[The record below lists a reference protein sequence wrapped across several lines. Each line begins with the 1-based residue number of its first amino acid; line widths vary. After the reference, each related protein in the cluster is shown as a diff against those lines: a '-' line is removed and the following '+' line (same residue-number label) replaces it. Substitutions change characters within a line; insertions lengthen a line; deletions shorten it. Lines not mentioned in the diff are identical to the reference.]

1 MKIAVIGAGN
11 GGQAYAAYLAS
22 KGHEVSLCDR
32 NVKVVEALKRLSEIH
47 LEGKLHCSGKPA
59 LVTDDMAQ
67 AIKGVELVMV
77 TTTANAHKDLARQMA
92 PYIADNQ
99 VVVLNPGRT
108 GGALEFKQVL
118 RENGVKK
125 RVYLAEAQ
133 TLVFACRIVETGV
146 VNIIGVK
153 DRVLLS
159 AYPSS
164 DTQYVLGKLAC
175 VFDCFKEAANV
186 LETSFENYGA
196 IFHPSVVLFNEA
208 AIERG
213 NEFYFYRDMTPGL
226 ANLIESIDNE
236 RLAVANAYGI
246 HPVSA
251 SDWVAYAYDNIE
263 GTTLC
268 ERMRNN
274 PAYYE
279 ILAPTKIDCRQIT
292 EDIPT
297 GLVPIS
303 EFGKAANVPTPLMDA
318 IITLCSELLQRD
330 FRKEGRNL
338 KNLGFEGFTPEEI
351 IRKINN
357 ETA

>member
-11 GGQAYAAYLAS
+11 GGQAYAAYLTS
-22 KGHEVSLCDR
+22 KGHEVSVCER
-32 NVKVVEALKRLSEIH
+32 NPEIVSRLRQIGTIR
-47 LEGKLHCSGKPA
+47 LEGKLHCEGKPV
-59 LVTDDMAQ
+59 LVTENIGE
-67 AIKGVELVMV
+67 AIKGAELIMI
-77 TTTANAHKDLARQMA
+77 TTTANAHKDLAKQMSQ
-92 PYIADNQ
+92 YLVDNQ

-118 RENGVKK
+118 CENGVSK

-133 TLVFACRIVETGV
+133 TLVFACRTMEIGV

-159 AYPSS
+159 AYPSK
-164 DTQYVLGKLAC
+164 DTKYVLDKLSG
-175 VFDCFKEAANV
+175 VFDCFIEAANV

-196 IFHPSVVLFNEA
+196 IFHPTVVLFNEA

-226 ANLIESIDNE
+226 AHLIESVDAE
-236 RLAVANAYGI
+236 RLAVANAYSI

-251 SDWVAYAYDNIE
+251 SDWVAYAYDNIK
-263 GTTLC
+263 GDTLC

-303 EFGKAANVPTPLMDA
+303 EFGKVAKVPTPLMDS
-318 IITLCSELLQRD
+318 IITLCSELLHRD
-330 FRKEGRNL
+330 FRAEGRNL
-338 KNLGFEGFTPEEI
+338 KNLGFEKYEPKDI
-351 IRKINN
+351 IRKIND

>member
-22 KGHEVSLCDR
+22 KGHEVSVCER
-32 NVKVVEALKRLSEIH
+32 NPEIVSKLRQIGAIR
-47 LEGKLHCSGKPA
+47 LEGQLHCEGKPA
-59 LVTDDMAQ
+59 LVTEDVGE
-67 AIKGVELVMV
+67 AIKGAELIMV
-77 TTTANAHKDLARQMA
+77 TTTANAHKDLAKQMA
-92 PYIADNQ
+92 QYLVDNQ
-99 VVVLNPGRT
+99 TIVLNPGRT

-118 RENGVKK
+118 RENGVTK

-159 AYPSS
+159 AYPAN
-164 DTQYVLGKLAC
+164 DTKYVLDKLKG

-196 IFHPSVVLFNEA
+196 IFHPTVVLFNEA

-226 ANLIESIDNE
+226 AHLIESVDDE

-251 SDWVAYAYDNIE
+251 SDWVAYAYDNIK
-263 GTTLC
+263 GDTLC

-303 EFGKAANVPTPLMDA
+303 EFGKVAKVPTPLMDA
-318 IITLCSELLQRD
+318 IITLCSELLHRD
-330 FRKEGRNL
+330 FRAEGRNL
-338 KNLGFEGFTPEEI
+338 KNLGFERCEPKEI
-351 IRKINN
+351 IRKIND

>member
-11 GGQAYAAYLAS
+11 GGQAYAAYLSS
-22 KGHEVSLCDR
+22 KGHEVSVCEK
-32 NVKVVEALKRLSEIH
+32 NAEIVSKLRQLGTIR
-47 LEGKLHCSGKPA
+47 LEGKLHCEGRPVS
-59 LVTDDMAQ
+59 VTENIGE
-67 AIKGVELVMV
+67 AIECAELVMV
-77 TTTANAHKDLARQMA
+77 TTTANAHKVLAKQMS
-92 PYIADNQ
+92 PYIVDNQ
-99 VVVLNPGRT
+99 IIVLNPGRT

-118 RENGVKK
+118 RENGVNK

-133 TLVFACRIVETGV
+133 TLVFACRVVETGL

-159 AYPSS
+159 AYPSK
-164 DTQYVLGKLAC
+164 DTKYILDKLSG

-196 IFHPSVVLFNEA
+196 IFHPTVVLFNEA

-226 ANLIESIDNE
+226 ARLIETVDNE

-246 HPVSA
+246 HPISA
-251 SDWVAYAYDNIE
+251 SDWVAYAYDNIK
-263 GTTLC
+263 GDTLC

-297 GLVPIS
+297 GLVPLS
-303 EFGKAANVPTPLMDA
+303 EFGKAAKVPTPLMDA

-330 FRKEGRNL
+330 FRAEGRNL
-338 KNLGFEGFTPEEI
+338 RNLGFEHCEPKEI
-351 IRKINN
+351 IKKINN